1 MPMLRTQN
9 GRDAGALISS
19 ILAGL
24 AIMLAC
30 LMILQV
36 ARVSAQPE
44 GGEEPPAAGAA
55 SSAEAE
61 PLPGADTAAGAE
73 PEPEPDA
80 PLPLVFEPLH
90 ARKLTAADF
99 PPANPL
105 YGFVRSNT
113 SIMFGRDWRAGRNE
127 YRPIIEREALAYGVP
142 PALLDAVM
150 AVESRYNPAV
160 IGNDGEIGLMQ
171 VMPATARMLGFSG
184 SEAQLANPEV
194 NIHYGAKYL
203 AGAWRL
209 AGQDLCT
216 AAMKYRAG
224 HGETRFSPL
233 SVSYCSRVRNHLAT
247 NGVEVTGTVPQ
258 PNLTPRAPGAPPRNR
273 LAGRLS
279 SGSAVNFAALNARLR
294 TVTDTTA
301 RIAR

>member
-1 MPMLRTQN
+1 V
-9 GRDAGALISS
+9 
-19 ILAGL
+19 LAGL

-30 LMILQV
+30 LTMLSA
-36 ARVSAQPE
+36 ARVSAQPDD
-44 GGEEPPAAGAA
+44 AAAEAAA
-55 SSAEAE
+55 SAPDAGWKES
-61 PLPGADTAAGAE
+61 GQTAANSSDLAPELE
-73 PEPEPDA
+73 PEA
-80 PLPLVFEPLH
+80 PPPLIFEPLH
-90 ARKLTAADF
+90 ARKLTSADF

-105 YGFVRSNT
+105 YGFVRTTNVV
-113 SIMFGRDWRAGRNE
+113 FGRDWRAGRNE
-127 YRPIIEREALAYGVP
+127 YRPIIEREALAYGLP

-171 VMPATARMLGFSG
+171 VMPATARMLGFAG
-184 SEAQLANPEV
+184 TEAQLANPEV

-209 AGQDLCT
+209 AAQDLCT

-233 SVSYCSRVRNHLAT
+233 SVSYCSRVRNHLAA
-247 NGVEVTGTVPQ
+247 NGVPVTGTVPQ
-258 PNLTPRAPGAPPRNR
+258 PNLTPRTPGAPPRNR
-273 LAGRLS
+273 PAGRLS
-279 SGSAVNFAALNARLR
+279 SGGSVNFAALNARLR
-294 TVTDTTA
+294 TVTDTV